1 MFVSV
6 SATAKLLRNKE
17 REQEEDIKHDGGK
30 SW

>member
-6 SATAKLLRNKE
+6 SAKAKLLRNKA